1 MWSPV
6 SIFVLVKVAVVKL
19 VARILGMKC
28 HCEVFVR
35 CSRVRSWVSRVS
47 DLAV

>member
-6 SIFVLVKVAVVKL
+6 SVFVPVKVAVVEL
-19 VARILGMKC
+19 VPRILGMKC

-35 CSRVRSWVSRVS
+35 CLKVRSRACTVS
-47 DLAV
+47 DLAL